1 MKRTQLYLDERL
13 LDVLK
18 VQARMSKSTV
28 SDVVAQVLR
37 EKYLSPRRIE
47 ILKSMV
53 GLWKDRDDMGDS
65 TEYVRKLRRTRRSER
80 IPNEVRPR

>member
-18 VQARMSKSTV
+18 VQARISKSTV
-28 SDVVAQVLR
+28 SDVVTQVLR

-53 GLWKDRDDMGDS
+53 GLWKDRNDIEDS
-65 TEYVRKLRRTRRSER
+65 TEYVRKLRRNRRSEG
-80 IPNEVRPR
+80 IPHEVRSR

>member
-18 VQARMSKSTV
+18 VQARISKSTV
-28 SDVVAQVLR
+28 SDVVTQVLR
-37 EKYLSPRRIE
+37 EKYLSPKRIE

-53 GLWKDRDDMGDS
+53 GLWKDREDIGDS
-65 TEYVRKLRRTRRSER
+65 TEYVRKLRKNRRSER

>member
-18 VQARMSKSTV
+18 VQARISKSTV
-28 SDVVAQVLR
+28 SDVVTQVLR

-47 ILKSMV
+47 ILKSLV
-53 GLWKDRDDMGDS
+53 GLWKDRDKIGDS
-65 TEYVRKLRRTRRSER
+65 TEYVRKLRKNRRSER
-80 IPNEVRPR
+80 TPHEVRAR